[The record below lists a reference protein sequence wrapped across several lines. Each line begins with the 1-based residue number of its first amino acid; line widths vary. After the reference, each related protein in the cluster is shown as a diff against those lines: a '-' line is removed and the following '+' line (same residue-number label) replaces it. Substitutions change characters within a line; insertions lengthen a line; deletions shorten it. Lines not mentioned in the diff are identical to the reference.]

1 MSVLRAST
9 QTLIA
14 QLMGAAST
22 AFIGVFLAREL
33 GAAGLGA
40 YALALALTMLAAP
53 IADVGVSLAAARAL
67 ARTPDPVVRAQ
78 IYAAAAALKLVMS
91 LISGAVMYAVSSPVA
106 SLYGSHS
113 LDATFRAAS
122 LALVGQGLLTFL
134 WSTLIAEGRGLLNLA
149 VVLIR
154 VAAET
159 SITVAVVLAGH
170 GAAAA
175 ILVRGIAHIVAA
187 SAGFCVLLSDPRNR
201 VIPSAQ
207 RVLRLAR
214 SSLSLAAV
222 EVSYG
227 ALYQIDLLMI
237 GVFMTPA
244 AVGIYQAPLRIL
256 TPLAYVGVAVAS
268 GLAPAVAREQADR
281 VRRRLV
287 ARAFTALAF
296 AEAGIAA
303 ATFGGANALI
313 HLFGPGFAASAH
325 VLRLLAPY
333 AFIGGFGPVASLLVT
348 YLGSSRQR
356 LFVALTALA
365 LNVVL
370 DLTLIPAA
378 GLTGAATAA
387 DLAAVYYVGS
397 HCWLVARTLDLRTSR
412 VALLIL
418 QTAAIALALGA
429 FLYACASGLLG
440 RSPAVSVGGA
450 FAAALLLASAV
461 RFMSPRD
468 MELLTLSGASR

>member
-9 QTLIA
+9 HTLVA
-14 QLMGAAST
+14 QLAGAAST
-22 AFIGVFLAREL
+22 ALIGIFLARQL

-53 IADVGVSLAAARAL
+53 VADVGVSLAAGRAL
-67 ARTPDPVVRAQ
+67 ARTADPVSRGQ
-78 IYAAAAALKLVMS
+78 IYSAAASIKLLMS
-91 LISGAVMYAVSSPVA
+91 FISGAVMFVVASPVA
-106 SLYGSHS
+106 SLYGSRS
-113 LDATFRAAS
+113 LDGTFRAAS
-122 LALVGQGLLTFL
+122 VALVGQGLLTFL
-134 WSTLIAEGRGLLNLA
+134 WSTLIAEGRGRLNLA
-149 VVLIR
+149 IVLVRVV
-154 VAAET
+154 AEA

-175 ILVRGIAHIVAA
+175 ILARGIAHVLAA

-201 VIPSAQ
+201 VIPA
-207 RVLRLAR
+207 VKPILRLAR

-222 EVSYG
+222 EISYG
-227 ALYQIDLLMI
+227 ALFQIDLLMI

-244 AVGIYQAPLRIL
+244 AVGIYQAPLRVL
-256 TPLAYVGVAVAS
+256 TPLTYVGVALAS
-268 GLAPAVAREQADR
+268 GLAPAVAREHADR
-281 VRRRLV
+281 IRRRLV

-303 ATFGGANALI
+303 ATFGGAGALT
-313 HLFGPGFAASAH
+313 HLFGPGFASSAH

-348 YLGSSRQR
+348 YLGRSRQR
-356 LFVALTALA
+356 LFVAVTALA
-365 LNVVL
+365 LNLIL
-370 DLTLIPAA
+370 DVALIPTA

-387 DLAAVYYVGS
+387 DIAAFYYVGS
-397 HCWLVARTLDLRTSR
+397 HCWLVARTLDLRATR
-412 VALLIL
+412 IAILIA
-418 QTAAIALALGA
+418 QTASIALALGA
-429 FLYACASGLLG
+429 MLYVCGAGLLG

-450 FAAALLLASAV
+450 FAAGLLLVSAF
-461 RFMSPRD
+461 RFMSPRH